1 MFVKKGVAFLW
12 GVDLK
17 QLEATYASETHAK
30 SKLRLQCAVLRKK
43 GRSQPFISEV
53 TGLSVTTVSD
63 ILRRFEQRG
72 IGGCH
77 AIRQKGQVSKLKPVQ
92 RLQLKRALSKSPEMQ
107 GLPFVIWTTKLVQY
121 FIEKKFRVI
130 YVLRHIRDL
139 VASLGL
145 SLQVPRPEHIKANKK
160 LQAQFKKNFDDKL
173 RNLCEQDMRSSF
185 WTKASSH

>member
-17 QLEATYASETHAK
+17 QLEDTYASETHAK

-92 RLQLKRALSKSPEMQ
+92 RLQLKRALSKSPEIQ
-107 GLPFVIWTTKLVQY
+107 GLPF
-121 FIEKKFRVI
+121 
-130 YVLRHIRDL
+130 
-139 VASLGL
+139 
-145 SLQVPRPEHIKANKK
+145 
-160 LQAQFKKNFDDKL
+160 
-173 RNLCEQDMRSSF
+173 
-185 WTKASSH
+185 